1 MSRAKKTVAE
11 DKQACQKYMLER
23 EGTHFRLVAAKEFWC
38 GDYFVKRGSR
48 GGLIDSELNLSCDGT
63 CWITEDACVYGD
75 ASVVENALITGRAI
89 VCGKAVVGGDAII
102 EGDSQVCGRSRVFGG
117 AIIGGSVELVNTDI
131 DGSIIKYNP
140 NAGMIH
146 INKYNRPHDL
156 VIKIKTVVIDGKDK
170 REDETEEQYRKRKVK
185 EHKNTYV
192 EFCRI
197 VGK

>member
-1 MSRAKKTVAE
+1 MARVKKTVAE

-23 EGTHFRLVAAKEFWC
+23 EGTHFRLVATKEFWC
-38 GDYFVKRGSR
+38 GDYFVKRGSK

-89 VCGKAVVGGDAII
+89 VCGNAVVGGDAII

-140 NAGMIH
+140 KAGTIH

-185 EHKNTYV
+185 EHKNTYM
-192 EFCRI
+192 EYCRI

>member
-1 MSRAKKTVAE
+1 MARAKKTVAE

-23 EGTHFRLVAAKEFWC
+23 EGTHFRLVATKEFWC
-38 GDYFVKRGSR
+38 GDYFVKRGSK

-140 NAGMIH
+140 KAGTIH

>member
-1 MSRAKKTVAE
+1 MARKKKVVAE
-11 DKQACQKYMLER
+11 DKQARQKYMLER
-23 EGTHFRLVAAKEFWC
+23 EGTHFRLVATKEFWC
-38 GDYFVKRGSR
+38 GDYFVKRGSK

-140 NAGMIH
+140 KAGTIH

-156 VIKIKTVVIDGKDK
+156 VIKIKTVVIDCKDK
-170 REDETEEQYRKRKVK
+170 REDETEERYRKRKFN
-185 EHKNTYV
+185 EHENTYM
-192 EFCRI
+192 EYCRI

>member
-1 MSRAKKTVAE
+1 MARAKKTVAE

-23 EGTHFRLVAAKEFWC
+23 EGTHFRLVATKEFWC
-38 GDYFVKRGSR
+38 GDYFVKRGSK
-48 GGLIDSELNLSCDGT
+48 GGLIDSKLNLSCDGT

-140 NAGMIH
+140 KAGTIH

-170 REDETEEQYRKRKVK
+170 REDETEKQYRKRKLN
-185 EHKNTYV
+185 EHENTYM
-192 EFCRI
+192 EYCRI

>member
-1 MSRAKKTVAE
+1 MARVKKTVAE

-23 EGTHFRLVAAKEFWC
+23 EGTHFRLVATKEFWC
-38 GDYFVKRGSR
+38 GDYFVKRGSK
-48 GGLIDSELNLSCDGT
+48 GGLIDSELNLSCYGT

-140 NAGMIH
+140 KAGTIH

-185 EHKNTYV
+185 EHKNTYM
-192 EFCRI
+192 EYCRI